1 MEPRETNLSIRQQG
15 AVIVNG
21 ACVMREC
28 EAAGIACISVD
39 LRSKRAQISGVCGD
53 LEGTPELMLSATAE
67 TLHLDE
73 TKDRESETLIGFND
87 FKGWRVFACDLSRY
101 TLSVCL
107 VRE

>member
-1 MEPRETNLSIRQQG
+1 MDPRETELSIRQQG

-21 ACVMREC
+21 AIVVRESPD
-28 EAAGIACISVD
+28 IACISVD

-53 LEGTPELMLSATAE
+53 LEGTPELMLSASAE

-73 TKDRESETLIGFND
+73 TKAMDEETLIGFPEFN
-87 FKGWRVFACDLSRY
+87 GWRVFAADLSRY